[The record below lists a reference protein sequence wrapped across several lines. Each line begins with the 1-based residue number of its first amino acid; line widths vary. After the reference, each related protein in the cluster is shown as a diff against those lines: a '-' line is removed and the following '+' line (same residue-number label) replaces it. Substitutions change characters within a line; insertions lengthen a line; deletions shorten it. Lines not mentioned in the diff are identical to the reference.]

1 MFLYRRVL
9 RWSLECVNDVG
20 IHPSPLSLVVFSPS
34 PLEGEFFIFTKFDVL
49 HIMDDDERL
58 SHDGDDRVDDAEA
71 ENASQADDEELDE
84 VARAELDAGELRRQ
98 TVIESGGVNAS
109 GGPPRARL
117 PHERVT
123 TPYLTKYERAR
134 ILGTRAM
141 QISHNA
147 PVLVPLEGEVDPL
160 IIAAKELRQR
170 VLPIVVRRR
179 LPDNTYEDW
188 PINELEVEPDR
199 VIDDRYVNV

>member
-147 PVLVPLEGEVDPL
+147 PVLVPLEGEVTPSLSLPRSCDNACCRSWC
-160 IIAAKELRQR
+160 AAGC
-170 VLPIVVRRR
+170 PITPTKTGR
-179 LPDNTYEDW
+179 LTNSKWSPTG
-188 PINELEVEPDR
+188 
-199 VIDDRYVNV
+199 